1 MAQQG
6 NNGAADGHQQS
17 IAGDTDAPVDA
28 IRGSHPGG
36 IEPAGA
42 DVNAGDE
49 QHLLRE
55 KGNSRQSETGGE
67 QTATE
72 RDHTDGPDL
81 PGGEAGGVG
90 VQGPG
95 GMHQRNR
102 DA

>member
-1 MAQQG
+1 MSNQG

-17 IAGDTDAPVDA
+17 IAGETDAPVDA
-28 IRGSHPGG
+28 IGGSHAGG

-49 QHLLRE
+49 EHVLRDE
-55 KGNSRQSETGGE
+55 HNPRQAAEGSE

-72 RDHTDGPDL
+72 REHTDGPDL
-81 PGGEAGGVG
+81 PGGEAGTVG

-102 DA
+102 Q

>member
-1 MAQQG
+1 MAKQG
-6 NNGAADGHQQS
+6 SNGVADGHQQS

-28 IRGSHPGG
+28 IRGSHAGG

-55 KGNSRQSETGGE
+55 QGNAQQSGRANRQDAREAE
-67 QTATE
+67 
-72 RDHTDGPDL
+72 HTDGPDL

-95 GMHQRNR
+95 GMHQRSR
-102 DA
+102 P